1 MRQGRVRSAPSAGAL
16 GSALAHL
23 RRERGLSQ
31 AELARRLG
39 MSAPNLSRIEHG
51 ADLRVSTLLDL
62 ARALKLEPVL
72 VPKDRL
78 AMVRA
83 LLDDRAGGDEADGRP
98 ERGRFA

>member
-1 MRQGRVRSAPSAGAL
+1 MVEECRHPGSL
-16 GSALAHL
+16 GSLLACA

-39 MSAPNLSRIEHG
+39 MSGPHLSRIEHG

-62 ARALKLEPVL
+62 ARELKLEPVL
-72 VPKDRL
+72 VPKQRL
-78 AMVRA
+78 ATVRA
-83 LLDDRAGGDEADGRP
+83 LLVAEVEDDAPERP